1 MPDIAPRTV
10 AVVDLDAATGRPVP
24 TGEPALATLQQVL
37 GLAAADS
44 GLRWESLGAEDR
56 GDGVL
61 LVPGRDVLPTTLV
74 GAFVKALDARLKL
87 RAEGVRARM
96 AVDLD
101 TAFRDDGCWTGNA
114 VAMVFRLVDTP
125 LLGRVLD
132 RAERAR
138 AVVATSSSFF
148 ENVVRGDRTLD
159 PSVFA
164 PAAVDD
170 DGLPTVTTW
179 VRVPGY
185 SGPPGVERRA
195 PQCATPR
202 DDTPARRPEAGLS
215 HQAPVITVNGNVG
228 GDVLGGDKLSYY
240 RNR

>member
-1 MPDIAPRTV
+1 MPGTTPRTV
-10 AVVDLDAATGRPVP
+10 AVVDLDAATGRPSP
-24 TGEPALATLQQVL
+24 TDEPALATLRQVL

-44 GLRWESLGAEDR
+44 GLGWESLGAEDR

-61 LVPGRDVLPTTLV
+61 LVPGPEVPPTTLV
-74 GAFVKALDARLKL
+74 GTFVTALDAQLQL

-101 TAFRDDGCWTGNA
+101 TAFRDDGCWVGDA
-114 VAMVFRLVDTP
+114 VATVFRLVDTP
-125 LLGRVLD
+125 LLSRVLD

-148 ENVVRGDRTLD
+148 ENVVREDRTLD

-195 PQCATPR
+195 PQCAAPR
-202 DDTPARRPEAGLS
+202 DDAAARRPEAGPA

-228 GDVLGGDKLSYY
+228 GDVVGGDKISYY
-240 RNR
+240 GNR